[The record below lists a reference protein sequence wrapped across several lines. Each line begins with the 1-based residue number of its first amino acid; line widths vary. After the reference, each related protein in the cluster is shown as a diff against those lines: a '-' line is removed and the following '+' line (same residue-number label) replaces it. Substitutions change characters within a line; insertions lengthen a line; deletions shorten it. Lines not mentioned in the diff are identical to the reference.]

1 MIAAARQTLLC
12 NFPATYHC
20 HNCNAN
26 SHAPATTTTT
36 TTMALIL
43 QLQVMG
49 RKPGYNHHRDLRLT
63 SLYMRSR
70 VHRSNEGVYK
80 QILTLV
86 DRLNSQGDRF
96 TFTWFARGSVAQY
109 CTIIRCSQPLSRG
122 WCGIHESLVKSDR
135 WAERIM
141 AFIILR
147 YYLDTQNIH
156 RVRWIRATT
165 L

>member
-109 CTIIRCSQPLSRG
+109 CTIIRPLNLCPGDDVGYTRALLQAIVGPRG
-122 WCGIHESLVKSDR
+122 SWLLL
-135 WAERIM
+135 
-141 AFIILR
+141 LR